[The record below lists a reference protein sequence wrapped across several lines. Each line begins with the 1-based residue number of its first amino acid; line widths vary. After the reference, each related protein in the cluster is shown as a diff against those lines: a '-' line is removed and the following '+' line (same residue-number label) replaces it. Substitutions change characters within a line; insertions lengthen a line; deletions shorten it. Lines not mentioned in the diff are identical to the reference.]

1 MTKYERNNRKL
12 KKFEEKYCPQKYF
25 TFQRRKLKNSL
36 KTSIINTMSYIN
48 RNMPKYCSE
57 NIYKTYGKI
66 DFNNKQLYGIS
77 ISTATGIITGYLINF
92 FSDISSTL
100 NDLIQQGKDEL
111 NRFILGAISTFFMLL
126 IALVAVIGIT
136 AAFIS
141 FQKQYYDEYNLFI
154 APYEREK
161 AIKFIEKEID
171 NYNYKNIL

>member
-1 MTKYERNNRKL
+1 MTKYERNKRKL
-12 KKFEEKYCPQKYF
+12 KKLEEKYCPQKYF

-66 DFNNKQLYGIS
+66 DFNNKQLYGIAV
-77 ISTATGIITGYLINF
+77 STIIGIITGYLINF
-92 FSDISSTL
+92 FSDLSSALT
-100 NDLIQQGKDEL
+100 NLIQQGKDEL
-111 NRFILGAISTFFMLL
+111 NQFILGIISTFFMLL
-126 IALVAVIGIT
+126 IAFIAVIVIT

-161 AIKFIEKEID
+161 AIKIIEKEID
-171 NYNYKNIL
+171 NPNYKNIL